1 MRKAEAR
8 GAPWGIITNKT
19 QRFTLPLLEQLG
31 YAKRAAC
38 IVSGD
43 SSPHSKPAAHPMRLA
58 CALIARAPADCLYIG
73 DDLRDIQAGHAVGM
87 PTVAVRYGYLGC
99 SAPIE
104 AWGADYVVEQPADIT
119 AFAGLA

>member
-1 MRKAEAR
+1 
-8 GAPWGIITNKT
+8 
-19 QRFTLPLLEQLG
+19 
-31 YAKRAAC
+31 
-38 IVSGD
+38 
-43 SSPHSKPAAHPMRLA
+43 
-58 CALIARAPADCLYIG
+58 
-73 DDLRDIQAGHAVGM
+73 M